1 MTGGQS
7 NLFQEINPADA
18 EMNFATSI
26 NKKNVDT
33 NKIKVVYAN
42 DDEIKAHKNYFQNS

>member
-1 MTGGQS
+1 
-7 NLFQEINPADA
+7 
-18 EMNFATSI
+18 MNFATSI